1 MAFPKPT
8 SSLSGYAKRTGQTL
22 EFYALHLD
30 QSIEFDAF
38 LNTFN
43 QNFSSTWNEEAV
55 YGRND
60 PLATFQGTTRK
71 ISVGWSIPAGTLA
84 NAKSNLQRC
93 SALIQMMYP
102 SYTTNVT
109 KNPPDQSAPDDT
121 SSGADLGVTT
131 VNASS
136 VIVLDQQVL
145 QNNDNALVMSKSP
158 LIRLKYANLISNSSL
173 SGGSAKVGGLL
184 GWMSSLSW
192 NPVLD
197 MGVFEA
203 GQGQVYPKVI
213 ELSVEFNVLHEH
225 ELGNK
230 SNTKQMINKNA
241 SAKFPFNF

>member
-1 MAFPKPT
+1 
-8 SSLSGYAKRTGQTL
+8 
-22 EFYALHLD
+22 
-30 QSIEFDAF
+30 
-38 LNTFN
+38 
-43 QNFSSTWNEEAV
+43 
-55 YGRND
+55 
-60 PLATFQGTTRK
+60 
-71 ISVGWSIPAGTLA
+71 
-84 NAKSNLQRC
+84 
-93 SALIQMMYP
+93 MMYP
-102 SYTTNVT
+102 SYTANVRKT
-109 KNPPDQSAPDDT
+109 TQLEADSVDNTEGTILVEGSA
-121 SSGADLGVTT
+121 VREF
-131 VNASS
+131 
-136 VIVLDQQVL
+136 

-173 SGGSAKVGGLL
+173 SGGNAKDGGLL

-213 ELSVEFNVLHEH
+213 ELSVEFNVLDEH

>member
-8 SSLSGYAKRTGQTL
+8 SSLNGYAKNTGQTL

-43 QNFSSTWNEEAV
+43 QSFSSTWNEEAV

-102 SYTTNVT
+102 SYTANIITGTETLVPDASKSITNPGGGIEIT
-109 KNPPDQSAPDDT
+109 E
-121 SSGADLGVTT
+121 TT
-131 VNASS
+131 TTN
-136 VIVLDQQVL
+136 D
-145 QNNDNALVMSKSP
+145 DNALLMSKSP
-158 LIRLKYANLISNSSL
+158 LVRLKYANLISNSSL

-225 ELGNK
+225 ELGNRSASK
-230 SNTKQMINKNA
+230 EMINKNA

>member
-8 SSLSGYAKRTGQTL
+8 SSLNGYAKSTGQTL

-43 QNFSSTWNEEAV
+43 QSFSSTWNEEAV

-102 SYTTNVT
+102 SYTANITTETETTEADAGVVITQETTTN
-109 KNPPDQSAPDDT
+109 D
-121 SSGADLGVTT
+121 
-131 VNASS
+131 
-136 VIVLDQQVL
+136 
-145 QNNDNALVMSKSP
+145 DNALLMSKSP
-158 LIRLKYANLISNSSL
+158 LVRLKYANLISNSSL

-225 ELGNK
+225 ELGNRSASK
-230 SNTKQMINKNA
+230 EMINKNA

>member
-8 SSLSGYAKRTGQTL
+8 SSLNGYAKNTGQTL

-102 SYTTNVT
+102 SYTANIITDTETREGDAIVITETTTTN
-109 KNPPDQSAPDDT
+109 D
-121 SSGADLGVTT
+121 
-131 VNASS
+131 
-136 VIVLDQQVL
+136 
-145 QNNDNALVMSKSP
+145 DNALLMSKSP
-158 LIRLKYANLISNSSL
+158 LVRLKYANLISNSSL

-203 GQGQVYPKVI
+203 GKGQVYPKVI